1 MTHEGGEVM
10 ILLQKNKAER
20 IKQKE
25 GIVLCDPR
33 TSGLF
38 NASQFEIVGSREL
51 WWEVL
56 GKYKQ
61 IHTDPDYLTQSL
73 RDQLEKYGVE
83 LLMSPSPITRKRM
96 IKTPKEIQKLRQ
108 SQAINRSVFEAIQPY
123 LQKGVTEAAIARR
136 IQILQL
142 ELGASGPSFPPIVA
156 FWEHSAI
163 PHHSPTQREL
173 QEGDIVLIDMGVI
186 YEGYCSDMTRCF
198 FV

>member
-1 MTHEGGEVM
+1 
-10 ILLQKNKAER
+10 
-20 IKQKE
+20 
-25 GIVLCDPR
+25 
-33 TSGLF
+33 
-38 NASQFEIVGSREL
+38 
-51 WWEVL
+51 VL

-156 FWEHSAI
+156 F
-163 PHHSPTQREL
+163 
-173 QEGDIVLIDMGVI
+173 
-186 YEGYCSDMTRCF
+186 
-198 FV
+198 